1 MGLRLIN
8 SLNNYLIDNE
18 YDTVVDEEGIYIPD
32 LNVDIICE
40 DENYLVSS
48 DMKDI
53 IRTKSY
59 EDILLYLNDLYNSDI
74 LEDELSKNNYH
85 FEKETPRFF
94 SIGNDKIKIID
105 GKFYLEDDNKNTTVF
120 INIPSLVG
128 ALQSKFLGE

>member
-1 MGLRLIN
+1 MVLRLIN
-8 SLNNYLIDNE
+8 SLNNYLIENA

-74 LEDELSKNNYH
+74 LEDELSKNNYY